1 MIKINE
7 IFKFRYII
15 TALIWKMIFLTK
27 KNLKSNNETK
37 VIFLIE
43 NADWAIRKVGNYIA
57 NNLNKS
63 NKSLISLSSKPHNMK
78 INYFILGHII
88 CGCNGIN
95 T

>member
-1 MIKINE
+1 MIKIKE

-15 TALIWKMIFLTK
+15 TVNLENDFFNK
-27 KNLKSNNETK
+27 KKKVNNKKK

-63 NKSLISLSSKPHNMK
+63 NKSLISLSSKPQQHYNK
-78 INYFILGHII
+78 LLHLVHII
-88 CGCNGIN
+88 CGCNGMN
-95 T
+95 TN